1 MNVRLLLFLS
11 LGSVLVVM
19 AVTALVSP
27 VAPERGGGPPTP
39 ASAPEEAATP
49 TPDRTDLEPAAGRP
63 FVLSAEKTGQVVSLP
78 PETEAR
84 VEVHSD
90 RPVSIQLGDDGPIEF
105 AEPGTPAVFPVY
117 GDPGAEGPIRRLDEP
132 ERDIGRVE
140 LAR

>member
-1 MNVRLLLFLS
+1 MNVRLVLY
-11 LGSVLVVM
+11 LGLGAVLAVM
-19 AVTALVSP
+19 AVSALVSP
-27 VAPERGGGPPTP
+27 VAPEGGGERPAP

-49 TPDRTDLEPAAGRP
+49 GPDQTDLEPAAGRP
-63 FVLSAEKTGQVVSLP
+63 FVLSAEETRQVVSLP

-84 VEVHSD
+84 VEVHAD
-90 RPVSIQLGDDGPIEF
+90 RPVSIQLGEDGPIEL

-132 ERDIGRVE
+132 EREIGRVE